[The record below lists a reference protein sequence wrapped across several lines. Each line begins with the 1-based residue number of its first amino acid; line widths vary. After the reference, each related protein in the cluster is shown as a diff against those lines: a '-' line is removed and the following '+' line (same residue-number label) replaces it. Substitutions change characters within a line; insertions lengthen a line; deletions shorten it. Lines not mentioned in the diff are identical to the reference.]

1 MKAAPSQ
8 FLSCEP
14 AMPQTPTHPTSPGD
28 DSPTEGDAAKKTPD
42 DRARDRR
49 LVVIVEAFL
58 RQVRNG
64 GSLDPEPFLEAS
76 SDLRAEL
83 TPLLYGVL
91 RLEQISSSLD
101 SLRKT
106 TRERQENSEREGSG

>member
-8 FLSCEP
+8 FSSCEP
-14 AMPQTPTHPTSPGD
+14 AMPQTPIHPTPPGD
-28 DSPTEGDAAKKTPD
+28 DSSAEGGASRKTPD

-76 SDLRAEL
+76 SDLREEL

-101 SLRKT
+101 SLSKT
-106 TRERQENSEREGSG
+106 SMERQENSEREGSG